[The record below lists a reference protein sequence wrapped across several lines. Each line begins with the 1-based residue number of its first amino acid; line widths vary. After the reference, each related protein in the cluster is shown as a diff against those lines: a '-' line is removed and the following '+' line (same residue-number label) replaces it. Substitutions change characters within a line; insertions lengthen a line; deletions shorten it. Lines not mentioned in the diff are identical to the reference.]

1 MIWVWRRNLEV
12 YQMKLL
18 SLLQQK
24 EIVFFQNWIILITI
38 NFE

>member
-12 YQMKLL
+12 YQMKVL

>member
-12 YQMKLL
+12 YQMKV
-18 SLLQQK
+18 QQK
-24 EIVFFQNWIILITI
+24 EIVFFQNWIILITF